1 MAWSQLSVKIVG
13 ANHPNADG
21 GNRRSEIAFSDAGE
35 PMELRPEPKNP
46 HDEHAIAAYS
56 ARGFQI
62 GYVASE
68 RAVLLKGLMRD
79 GHAVTAIFQDVAT
92 WGAIARVGIDCA
104 PVLPPPAATTDHD
117 HDHDEQP
124 PAADP
129 DFWPDYIP
137 PDD

>member
-1 MAWSQLSVKIVG
+1 MAWSQLSIKIVG

-21 GNRRSEIAFSDAGE
+21 GNRRSEIAFCDIGE
-35 PMELRPEPKNP
+35 QLELRPEPKNP
-46 HDEHAIAAYS
+46 YDEHAIAAYS

-68 RAVLLKGLMRD
+68 RAVLLNGLMRD
-79 GHAVTAIFQDVAT
+79 GHVVSAIFQDVAT

-104 PVLPPPAATTDHD
+104 PVLPAPTAP
-117 HDHDEQP
+117 DERQ
-124 PAADP
+124 D
-129 DFWPDYIP
+129 DTVEDNETEFWPDYLP